1 MKPTIQHKT
10 ISVRLNKDLYDK
22 LIEYKNKNKIN
33 LSLFLRQ
40 IIGDRLEYLRRKSK
54 WKLFLVDL

>member
-54 WKLFLVDL
+54 